1 MHLTVEVGSTTNY
14 ILILN
19 TWPRTHPS
27 RMAKSF
33 SIAFCGFSAYIFMA
47 EDEKMAINP
56 ISRISCFGV
65 CKNRYFSMSTA
76 GFPPKKYQLN
86 GFNREH
92 YNVPD

>member
-1 MHLTVEVGSTTNY
+1 
-14 ILILN
+14 
-19 TWPRTHPS
+19 
-27 RMAKSF
+27 
-33 SIAFCGFSAYIFMA
+33 MA
-47 EDEKMAINP
+47 EEGKKPSILSTVWHD
-56 ISRISCFGV
+56 GV